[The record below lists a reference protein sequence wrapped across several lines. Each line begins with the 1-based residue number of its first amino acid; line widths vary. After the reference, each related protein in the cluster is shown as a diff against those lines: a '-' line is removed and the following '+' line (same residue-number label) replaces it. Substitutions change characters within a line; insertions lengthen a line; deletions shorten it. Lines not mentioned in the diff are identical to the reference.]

1 MSTRPSG
8 RGLSRDTLVRIGVLL
23 WLTIV
28 YIALWGDLSVANLL
42 AGLTVGT
49 LIMVVLPLPRIPVS
63 GRLHP
68 LSLAELIVVASYY
81 AIESSLQIAWFAIR
95 PAPPPVSGVL
105 RVYLSTR
112 SDLVLVL
119 CTDVLNLIPGTI
131 VLEIDR
137 QRCIVYVHVLDVSS
151 AAAVD
156 KFYRTTR
163 QVERLLIEAFERP
176 TEWRSTGSHSTT
188 GPHSTTG
195 SDSAAGSNDTE
206 PPEVT
211 P

>member
-1 MSTRPSG
+1 MQRE
-8 RGLSRDTLVRIGVLL
+8 TLVRIGVLL

-28 YIALWGDLSVANLL
+28 YIALWGDLSIANVLGGL
-42 AGLTVGT
+42 AIGA
-49 LIMVVLPLPRIPVS
+49 LIMLLLPLPRVPVS

-68 LSLAELIVVASYY
+68 LSLLQLIVVASYY
-81 AIESSLQIAWFAIR
+81 AVESSLQIAWFAIR

-112 SDLVLVL
+112 SDLVLAL

-137 QRCIVYVHVLDVSS
+137 RRCIVYVHVLDVGSEE
-151 AAAVD
+151 AVD

-163 QVERLLIEAFERP
+163 HVERLLINALERP
-176 TEWRSTGSHSTT
+176 TEWRSVDPHTGRNN
-188 GPHSTTG
+188 P
-195 SDSAAGSNDTE
+195 E
-206 PPEVT
+206 PPELAS
-211 P
+211 